1 MKDEKH
7 IVLLVTEKELD
18 IIYLL
23 LDTAAD
29 ELICDLN
36 DGLTSMG
43 AFILDREHDVIT
55 ALLSKINK
63 DKERRLENEA

>member
-1 MKDEKH
+1 MKDEKN
-7 IVLLVTEKELD
+7 IVLAVTEKELG

-29 ELICDLN
+29 ELICDLQ
-36 DGLTSMG
+36 DGLTSIG
-43 AFILDREHDVIT
+43 AFILSHEHDVIT

-63 DKERRLENEA
+63 DKKRREQDEA

>member
-7 IVLLVTEKELD
+7 IVLSVTEKELD

-55 ALLSKINK
+55 ALLSKINQ
-63 DKERRLENEA
+63 DKKRRLENEA

>member
-55 ALLSKINK
+55 ALLSKINQ
-63 DKERRLENEA
+63 DKKRRLENEA

>member
-7 IVLLVTEKELD
+7 TVLVVTEKELD

-55 ALLSKINK
+55 ALLSKINQ
-63 DKERRLENEA
+63 DKKRRLENEA

>member
-7 IVLLVTEKELD
+7 IVLSVTEKELD

-43 AFILDREHDVIT
+43 AFILDREHDLIT

>member
-7 IVLLVTEKELD
+7 TVLVVTEKELD

-63 DKERRLENEA
+63 DKERRL

>member
-7 IVLLVTEKELD
+7 TVLVVTEKELD

>member
-7 IVLLVTEKELD
+7 IVLSVTEKELD